1 LRKRKIRG
9 SIDNKVLDGY
19 FPPNFPGY
27 LITAEVKALVGT
39 LRISVEEL
47 ISKLLPLA
55 AARAIAPVSGYKVGC
70 VCRGES
76 GNLYFGSNIE
86 FPGEDLSATIHAEQ
100 AAIAN
105 AIAFGETGIKA
116 MMVSAPPCGG
126 CRQFIKELHG
136 AEKLRI
142 YLPNRDPL
150 LLNDLLPSGFG
161 PGDLKSDSRLMNSEP
176 QAMELIDDTE
186 DKLVLKALE
195 AASKSYAPYSG
206 CYSAVALE
214 TNRGFTFIGLYAENA
229 AYNNSLLPMQAAIA
243 VLIMRAERY
252 ADIGRA
258 VLVQTRNA
266 KIDLAAATVQTF
278 KSISQLP
285 LEIFYADLSSLK
297 NIPA

>member
-27 LITAEVKALVGT
+27 LIAEEVKALVGT
-39 LRISVEEL
+39 LRITVEEL
-47 ISKLLPLA
+47 VAKLLPIA
-55 AARAIAPVSGYKVGC
+55 ATRATVPVSGYKVGC
-70 VCRGES
+70 VCRGDS

-116 MMVSAPPCGG
+116 ITVSAPPCGG
-126 CRQFIKELHG
+126 CRQFMKELND
-136 AEKLRI
+136 AETLKI
-142 YLPNRDPL
+142 YLPNQDPL
-150 LLNDLLPSGFG
+150 LLDDLLPSGFG
-161 PGDLKSDSRLMNSEP
+161 PGDLNTDRRLMGSQH
-176 QAMELIDDTE
+176 QALKLVDETE
-186 DKLVLKALE
+186 DKLVLQALE

-214 TNRGFTFIGLYAENA
+214 TNRGFTFIGSYAENA

-243 VLIMRAERY
+243 VLIMRADRF

-266 KIDLAAATVQTF
+266 KIDLAVATRQTF
-278 KSISQLP
+278 TAISKQS
-285 LEIFYADLSSLK
+285 LEVFYAEPSL
-297 NIPA
+297 